1 VTIFSILMFLENQNL
16 NQILWFQKKK
26 VN

>member
-16 NQILWFQKKK
+16 NQILWFQKKE